1 MRTKP
6 QLLSIF
12 RSSRSAMF
20 FKIGIL
26 KNFSNFTANHL
37 CWSLFLIKLQA
48 IRRFFTENLRWL
60 LLEFARMFFE
70 WLDIQ
75 NFFIYNA
82 YLVIWKVFTI
92 LGNFFKIHFLK
103 NFTTLSRIW
112 RYPVYCLTN
121 VQMAS
126 LYRSDSCRLI

>member
-26 KNFSNFTANHL
+26 KNFSNFTGKHL
-37 CWSLFLIKLQA
+37 LESLFNKVAELQA
-48 IRRFFTENLRWL
+48 FFHRTPPVAASGICQDVFLVL
-60 LLEFARMFFE
+60 G
-70 WLDIQ
+70 IQ

-82 YLVIWKVFTI
+82 YLVIWKVLPI
-92 LGNFFKIHFLK
+92 LGNSLKIHFLK
-103 NFTTLSRIW
+103 NFTTLSRIR
-112 RYPVYCLTN
+112 RYLIHYLTN
-121 VQMAS
+121 VQLTSFYA
-126 LYRSDSCRLI
+126 SDSCRLI